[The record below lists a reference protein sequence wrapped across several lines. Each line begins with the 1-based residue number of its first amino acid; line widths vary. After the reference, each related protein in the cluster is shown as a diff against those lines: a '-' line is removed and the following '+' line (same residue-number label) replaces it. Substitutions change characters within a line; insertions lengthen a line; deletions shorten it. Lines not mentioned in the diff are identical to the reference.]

1 MKEETESGVR
11 KAVPAADNHP
21 SPLSP
26 EALIETCHEILEAAS
41 VLLVNVELLE
51 SNRVSDR
58 QDVVDDARLGIRRL
72 AKTVLSLQAAARS
85 AKASLVAA

>member
-1 MKEETESGVR
+1 MVVS
-11 KAVPAADNHP
+11 AVDEDL

-51 SNRVSDR
+51 SNRVGDR

-72 AKTVLSLQAAARS
+72 AKTVLSLQAAARC
-85 AKASLVAA
+85 AKAGRVAA